1 MSTVYLILG
10 IITGLAGFGMLF
22 MAMSSSPFLK
32 ARNKKLREKSLENHH
47 SGEDSQ
53 M

>member
-1 MSTVYLILG
+1 MSMGYLILG

-22 MAMSSSPFLK
+22 MAMSSSPILK
-32 ARNKKLREKSLENHH
+32 AREKKLREQALENHQ
-47 SGEDSQ
+47 SGDGSQ